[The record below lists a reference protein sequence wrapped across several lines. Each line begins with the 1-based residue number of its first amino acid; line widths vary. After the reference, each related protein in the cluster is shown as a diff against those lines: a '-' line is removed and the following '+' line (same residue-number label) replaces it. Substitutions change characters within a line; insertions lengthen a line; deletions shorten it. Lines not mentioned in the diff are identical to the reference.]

1 VRDNCLVS
9 EDDLTRRRRTPSQ
22 DRSRSTV
29 DAICAAA
36 AAIIEDGGLPSLTTN
51 AVAKRAGVSIT
62 AVYAYFPDKWAIVH
76 ELFERFERLRSEALV
91 GLFEDFDTVED
102 WAPVIDE
109 TWDRMARFRVE
120 VPGGVALRNALY
132 SEPRLAALEFQG
144 SVASAEL
151 FSKAMLARRPSL
163 DPAQAY
169 RAAWAVAL
177 IAGVLIDDAVRT
189 GKVDWDQLAE
199 GKRVIKLYV
208 ASFLDR
214 EA

>member
-1 VRDNCLVS
+1 VTQ
-9 EDDLTRRRRTPSQ
+9 DDLTRRRRTPSQ
-22 DRSRSTV
+22 ERSRGTV
-29 DAICAAA
+29 DAICGAAS
-36 AAIIEDGGLPSLTTN
+36 AIIEEDGLASLTTN

-76 ELFERFERLRSEALV
+76 ELFKRFERIRGEALV
-91 GLFEDFDTVED
+91 GLFEDFDTVDD

-120 VPGGVALRNALY
+120 VPAGVALRKALY
-132 SEPRLAALEFQG
+132 SEPRLAALEFEG

-151 FSKAMLARRPSL
+151 FSRAMLARRPDL
-163 DPAQAY
+163 DPDQAY

-177 IAGVLIDDAVRT
+177 IAGVLLDDAVRE
-189 GKVDWDQLAE
+189 GEVDWEQLAE

-214 EA
+214 EP